1 MKSVHSLLQFQQLSD
16 ETLSWINEK
25 DQTLST
31 EDCGRDLPSV
41 QTLQRKHMV
50 QQCSTQSNQFSS
62 GIHVHHH
69 LIFCHR
75 RWRESWHQWRRDCT
89 RSQLWRE
96 RYRLPTRQRA
106 KLSVIERVK
115 SLLYGRTSRSVFFIA
130 LVYYSLHRFTLCR
143 PKQLA
148 EKCNSTMHFFFKPF
162 LLTQKSW

>member
-1 MKSVHSLLQFQQLSD
+1 MRPCPGSMRRIRHSRLRIVVAIFPQF
-16 ETLSWINEK
+16 K
-25 DQTLST
+25 
-31 EDCGRDLPSV
+31 PSKEN
-41 QTLQRKHMV
+41 TWYNNAAHGAT
-50 QQCSTQSNQFSS
+50 SFSS

-96 RYRLPTRQRA
+96 GYRLPTRQRA